1 MVVISF
7 CYNLLSSFSNSMVRT
22 KTTPKKEREGRTVL
36 QTQREWAR
44 LAREARQEGERSEE
58 ARRRRQLARWARKE
72 KMEEKRSPS
81 PVHHSSPAK
90 SSSTVREVVQVLEEK
105 VRRVEE
111 VSRLE
116 EVGRSLSSLLTQQLA
131 QMAAEAGPSASG
143 EEPARRKL
151 CPTIGGKAPQ
161 KEFLKAGKVKKP
173 RKYQPG
179 TVALHEIWRYQKSTE
194 LLVRKLPFSWLVR
207 EIAQEVGKTDMHFQ
221 GSTIICLQ
229 EAAEAFLVSLLE
241 DTNQCAIHA
250 KRVTIMP
257 KDIQL
262 AHHIQG
268 EHLWTWKSSLKQAN
282 LLLVGCVGFFSFVCV

>member
-7 CYNLLSSFSNSMVRT
+7 CYNLLSLFRLAWREQ
-22 KTTPKKEREGRTVL
+22 KRPQKKEREGRIVL
-36 QTQREWAR
+36 RSSEEWAH
-44 LAREARQEGERSEE
+44 LAREARQEGERSERV
-58 ARRRRQLARWARKE
+58 RRSRRLARQVRKE
-72 KMEEKRSPS
+72 EKKEKKPPS
-81 PVHHSSPAK
+81 PVHYPSPAK
-90 SSSTVREVVQVLEEK
+90 RPSPTREVAQTLEEM

-111 VSRLE
+111 ARWLE
-116 EVGRSLSSLLTQQLA
+116 EVGRSPSSLLTQQLA
-131 QMAAEAGPSASG
+131 QMATEARPSALG

-151 CPTIGGKAPQ
+151 HPTVGGKAPW

-179 TVALHEIWRYQKSTE
+179 TVALHEIRRYQKSTE
-194 LLVRKLPFSWLVR
+194 LLIRKLPFSRLVH

-241 DTNQCAIHA
+241 DTNLCAIHA

-262 AHHIQG
+262 ARCIRG
-268 EHLWTWKSSLKQAN
+268 EHL
-282 LLLVGCVGFFSFVCV
+282 